1 MGDIFRDPFDQQI
14 KLTEEQQA
22 CIDYNGERTLMVKG
36 CAGSGKSIVLMAAAK
51 KYQEAY
57 RDADTPKV
65 AIFTFQNTL
74 VSTIKETLGC
84 DDEKPGAVFVGTCS
98 LFLNEIYQSFVAM
111 GIAPKIRFL
120 GSNNKKQQADRIRIA
135 TVESIL
141 QKHRELYGRHRFQ
154 EVEAAFWLEEFDW
167 MKDMNFW
174 LGDRDAYLNT
184 PRTGRSGRVRMSAED
199 RVVAFQLF
207 ELYCQQL
214 AKKHLGDWADQALYI
229 IRHQDQLPE
238 KYKYRHVLIDEA
250 QDLSLA
256 QMMALRCAA
265 QKDMLIAMDANQR
278 IHKKHWSPKL
288 LGISATTKKL
298 TKSMRTTKQIDELA
312 ESIRRHN
319 DQSLDEDDRSIRAI
333 PEREGPKPELVHLET
348 AAEEKKF
355 VVKQVRDY
363 LAQNPNLTIGIIG
376 AKNNQLD
383 KFGGWFSEES
393 IPYEIIS
400 KDTTFSMKKPG
411 VKIVSAFSA
420 KGLEFHVVMIPMF
433 AKGYFPY
440 DYSSGD
446 PEEQRAFLT
455 QMRNLAY
462 VSMTRAKNRL
472 IITYWGQGGSP
483 FIGEMDKEA
492 YLPKGA
498 PIDGS
503 FAGLS
508 PIAPERTGTP
518 IEVKLPP
525 TAAPKEPPVSAL
537 TQFLANAEVS
547 YEDSRGK
554 GGALWI
560 FGEPRV
566 LKAVIDT
573 TRKLYGAMW
582 LYSEKKKGYFT
593 KCTK

>member
-1 MGDIFRDPFDQQI
+1 M
-14 KLTEEQQA
+14 
-22 CIDYNGERTLMVKG
+22 
-36 CAGSGKSIVLMAAAK
+36 
-51 KYQEAY
+51 
-57 RDADTPKV
+57 
-65 AIFTFQNTL
+65 
-74 VSTIKETLGC
+74 GC
-84 DDEKPGAVFVGTCS
+84 DDEKPGVVFVSTCNS
-98 LFLNEIYQSFVAM
+98 FLNEIYQALVAI
-111 GIAPKIRFL
+111 GAAPKINFHL
-120 GSNNKKQQADRIRIA
+120 YGKKREEIIEG
-135 TVESIL
+135 VL
-141 QKHRELYGRHRFQ
+141 QKHQEKYGRHRFQ
-154 EVEAAFWLEEFDW
+154 EMSAGFWSEEFDW

-184 PRTGRSGRVRMSAED
+184 PRTGRSGKVRMNSED
-199 RVVAFQLF
+199 RIVAFQLF
-207 ELYCQQL
+207 ELYCRQL
-214 AKKHLGDWADQALYI
+214 EQKHLGDWADQALYI

-278 IHKKHWSPKL
+278 IHKKYWTPKL

-319 DQSLDEDDRSIRAI
+319 DQSLEEDDRSIRAI
-333 PEREGPKPELVHLET
+333 PEREGPKPELVHLKT
-348 AAEEKKF
+348 PVEEKKF
-355 VVKQVRDY
+355 VIKQVRDY
-363 LAQNPNLTIGIIG
+363 LAQNPNLTIGIIS
-376 AKNNQLD
+376 AKNNQLE
-383 KFGGWFSEES
+383 KFGGWFSEEG
-393 IPYEIIS
+393 IPCEIIS

-420 KGLEFHVVMIPMF
+420 KGLEFHVVIIPMF

-440 DYSSGD
+440 DYNSDD

-483 FIGEMDKEA
+483 FIGEMDKET
-492 YLPKGA
+492 YLPKGL

-503 FAGLS
+503 FADLS

-525 TAAPKEPPVSAL
+525 TAAPKEPHVSAL
-537 TQFLANAEVS
+537 TQFLAKAEVS

-560 FGEPRV
+560 FGEPKV
-566 LKAVIDT
+566 LKAVIDA